1 MLRWLKPLV
10 AAGWVL
16 FLPAMCVSHVHEKR
30 KRCGRRFALAGSG
43 RMHTA
48 ELLLASGHSLKGDVI
63 SRGVFG
69 IVQKKPLDI

>member
-1 MLRWLKPLV
+1 MY
-10 AAGWVL
+10 
-16 FLPAMCVSHVHEKR
+16 VSHVHEKK
-30 KRCGRRFALAGSG
+30 KRLGRRFTLAGSG

-69 IVQKKPLDI
+69 IVQKKAT

>member
-1 MLRWLKPLV
+1 MY
-10 AAGWVL
+10 
-16 FLPAMCVSHVHEKR
+16 VSHVHEKR

-43 RMHTA
+43 RMRTA
-48 ELLLASGHSLKGDVI
+48 ELLLASGHSLEGDVI